1 MINRQAIH
9 GADAKSATAKT
20 STKTSKTTP
29 RTKPT
34 QEEGARTKGKAK
46 GHTDTAERAA
56 APRGGAW
63 HGDEVSPS
71 PLVAS
76 SAEEAAARAEGNEP
90 IRADLEARD
99 PDHGTYTEKGP
110 RRRPKASDP
119 DADENAEEKRQSA
132 VEEHAALPSRH
143 FPHGRL

>member
-1 MINRQAIH
+1 
-9 GADAKSATAKT
+9 
-20 STKTSKTTP
+20 
-29 RTKPT
+29 
-34 QEEGARTKGKAK
+34 
-46 GHTDTAERAA
+46 
-56 APRGGAW
+56 
-63 HGDEVSPS
+63 
-71 PLVAS
+71 VAS

-90 IRADLEARD
+90 IRADVEARD

-110 RRRPKASDP
+110 QRRPRASDP

>member
-1 MINRQAIH
+1 MINRQAIR
-9 GADAKSATAKT
+9 GTDAKTT
-20 STKTSKTTP
+20 TKAP
-29 RTKPT
+29 ARTKLT
-34 QEEGARTKGKAK
+34 KEEGAGTAVKAKGKA
-46 GHTDTAERAA
+46 GTAERAA
-56 APRGGAW
+56 TRGGEAW
-63 HGDEVSPS
+63 RGDEVSPS

-99 PDHGTYTEKGP
+99 PDHGTYTDKGP
-110 RRRPKASDP
+110 RHQPRASDP